1 MTQQEWLNNIENKTN
16 LLFNEINI
24 IKNNYNRIN
33 QDLSTV
39 KNNINSLKELGPKLD
54 KLIINIENKFKNPF
68 ADENSNLNNDKNPFI
83 IQSKKYIL
91 EMINYQKV

>member
-33 QDLSTV
+33 QDLSSV
-39 KNNINSLKELGPKLD
+39 KNDINSLKELGPKLD

-68 ADENSNLNNDKNPFI
+68 ADENGNLNNDKNPFI
-83 IQSKKYIL
+83 IQSKKYSRDD
-91 EMINYQKV
+91 K